1 MSSAHDPFD
10 FSDYASS
17 RSGGD
22 KQSPFGSAAAGPLFS
37 PFMGPTDPTPP
48 ASSSETVLPG
58 DAFAVPAP
66 RPTAAVAQGKPP
78 VQWLA
83 YAGLAAVI
91 GIALTVVSVSG
102 GSVLFA
108 FVGWALAGLLAFGML
123 AMFTTL
129 DTRKRAMSVYAKSR
143 LAERAYGV
151 AVAVAAVGVVLGAWS
166 IADWAGR
173 L

>member
-1 MSSAHDPFD
+1 M
-10 FSDYASS
+10 
-17 RSGGD
+17 
-22 KQSPFGSAAAGPLFS
+22 
-37 PFMGPTDPTPP
+37 
-48 ASSSETVLPG
+48 
-58 DAFAVPAP
+58 
-66 RPTAAVAQGKPP
+66 
-78 VQWLA
+78 QWLA

-123 AMFTTL
+123 ALFTTL
-129 DTRKRAMSVYAKSR
+129 DTRKRAMPVYARSKVV
-143 LAERAYGV
+143 ERAYGV
-151 AVAVAAVGVVLGAWS
+151 AVAVAFVGVVLGAWS